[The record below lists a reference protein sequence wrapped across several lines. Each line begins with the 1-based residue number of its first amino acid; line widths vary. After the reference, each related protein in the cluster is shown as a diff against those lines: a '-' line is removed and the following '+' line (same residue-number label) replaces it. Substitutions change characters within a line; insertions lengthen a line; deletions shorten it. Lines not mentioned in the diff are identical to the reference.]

1 MLHIKSRKKIYISEI
16 DNKCIEGNMNELK
29 QYISICCRWTF
40 YIHTDQSIPY
50 AWRAFISF
58 FFLVALSLSWMA
70 LSIFL
75 FQFLYY
81 YHRIT
86 YYLLLEHIFL
96 FFILFLLL
104 KRLLLLFYSILT
116 ECEKIYWIPISRFL
130 FFTFCFLSF
139 DFKYISQELQRCV
152 TFEVRRNLNCAYSA
166 ADCI

>member
-1 MLHIKSRKKIYISEI
+1 
-16 DNKCIEGNMNELK
+16 MNELK

-58 FFLVALSLSWMA
+58 FFLIALSLSWMA

-75 FQFLYY
+75 FQFLYFV
-81 YHRIT
+81 
-86 YYLLLEHIFL
+86 LLPPDHVLSLTWAYFS

-116 ECEKIYWIPISRFL
+116 ECEKIYWIPISRFYFLFFL

-139 DFKYISQELQRCV
+139 DLKHISQERCV